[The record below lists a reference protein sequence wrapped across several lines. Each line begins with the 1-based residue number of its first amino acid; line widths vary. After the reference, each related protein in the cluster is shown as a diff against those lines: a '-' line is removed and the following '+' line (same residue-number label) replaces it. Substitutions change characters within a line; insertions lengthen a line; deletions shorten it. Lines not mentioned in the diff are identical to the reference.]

1 AAIIRKA
8 TAKNP
13 SHRYQD
19 AAELWTML
27 QALLDEAS
35 ESPSDRWVVNLRAAA
50 RKKTLGRYGV
60 LGASGVAGVCV
71 GQLAFWLMAGS
82 SSRSP
87 SLVDLDR
94 KTEKKAA
101 VVVAAAAPTAPV
113 AATPTQTPTPAAP
126 ETASTKPAEPS
137 ATDEFKKIDPADA
150 LQNEGVKCLVEYRVE
165 SIGKANSGVFWYLNS
180 QADFRSE
187 LNFTAAIDQNGQEE
201 LKARSI
207 EDFDAFKAKYL
218 NAKVQVN
225 GVVGT
230 HQGKPQI
237 IVKTGSQVSDP
248 Q

>member
-1 AAIIRKA
+1 
-8 TAKNP
+8 
-13 SHRYQD
+13 
-19 AAELWTML
+19 
-27 QALLDEAS
+27 EAS

-60 LGASGVAGVCV
+60 LGASVVAGICV
-71 GQLAFWLMAGS
+71 GQMAFWLVAGG

-113 AATPTQTPTPAAP
+113 APTPTPTPTPKPTPKSTPAAP
-126 ETASTKPAEPS
+126 EKASTKAAEPS
-137 ATDEFKKIDPADA
+137 ATDEFKKIDPVDA